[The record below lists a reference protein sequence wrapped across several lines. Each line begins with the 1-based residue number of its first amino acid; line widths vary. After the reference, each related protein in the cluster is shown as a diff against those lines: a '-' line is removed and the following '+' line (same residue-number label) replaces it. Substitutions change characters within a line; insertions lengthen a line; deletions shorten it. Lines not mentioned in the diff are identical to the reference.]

1 MDRMNPHGLPLVFG
15 YVRRDGDGVGPLP
28 FGDGGGRFFV
38 WFKLGDTSAFGRA
51 SVWNWETPVFDAQA
65 SDGVERFGAA
75 VFISNLPFY
84 PVGFAPSVFGDR
96 SKIYNR
102 DFLVVSEG
110 WDSFYQ
116 GEGAAKSLG
125 RFRRHLVVERVL
137 PLVFAL
143 PLSAKNAKT
152 ELPFGFKSEVS
163 YLFFPGLYGS
173 DAGTPRVYSTI
184 QDVRRVSLG
193 DVSAAGGAVSV
204 RNAGQRLRQ
213 RPHGDDLAF
222 PFPIVFNRTYR
233 VLATVENRFAWGVAR
248 VFDPLQKVGRG
259 ADFDSLVFGQAW
271 FSHFLR
277 HIEIGQG
284 VIGGFFEQRRTVR
297 VSFGR
302 QYVVLPAN
310 SFRRRQFSRNHTVGF
325 PPKIQPQGWDSAAYL
340 TRIVPL
346 GQVVRVDAGMRVRVS
361 FGVSSVRQSV
371 LRVSAWSIPPW
382 VNNWAH
388 ILRNVRQYVLPSD
401 QVQEQI
407 DGMAFGA
414 AYPYNR
420 DRVVRPG
427 RFAAVR
433 WGYTL
438 LLLAGE
444 RVVPATLPP
453 QKPGMPSVTNRVRYA
468 APFGWDGARI
478 PTGAAVW
485 TNGQVLP
492 PLGTDMAAHTR
503 GAFVWNNRRFLRRLR
518 GIAGEAYG
526 TAFAAYAVRH
536 IFQDD
541 GSLSFMIRPPDMR
554 MPSVAL
560 LKRYVPVRGTDSA
573 AFGTGVFRIRRNM
586 IAPSWT
592 VADGGRA
599 FGQAYLKKRN
609 AEVYLHGFG
618 GFAFS
623 DGAAVGYFVM
633 TLGAETFN
641 RHTFGRLTWIGWRVR
656 FIGTGGI
663 GTMRVPDGHDVWT
676 DSTPPFGTKLVV
688 LDARYS
694 EDGRKT
700 NPGNGWDGML
710 FGRYVGLIDMSVRD
724 AGGFAPS
731 RFSTGTRFFNNG
743 ILIRQGIP
751 IGEAGRCAV
760 SHRHRR
766 VGVRGW
772 RTDSVPGRPRVTP
785 HTVWVMYS
793 PPPKAAE
800 NNGGGAGYRAPS
812 EGIQTGY
819 PHIVFNDGRVGQYAA
834 YPQYRAGKVSE
845 HCLIENA
852 VQSVRAKGI
861 FHFRAG
867 WNTFY
872 PYTQYVELFSQGD
885 VNADHMAFGVLKAG
899 FPDVF
904 DWRIAA
910 AGVPFPGFGRQT
922 VRNRNQDVR
931 PSGADMLEA
940 GKSRWNDTP
949 FMWQGLR
956 VGEKIPTVIGGGDML
971 RFGGFGSVSYRNR
984 TVRADGMDMFA
995 SEGEARRFDDRMTVR
1010 RASGMPPDNRVGRK
1024 GEDAKPVQFVG
1035 VPPFGFAPF
1044 GRCDIGNK
1052 VQFIR
1057 PDGYADQFRKGA
1069 SVWQR

>member
-1 MDRMNPHGLPLVFG
+1 MDRINPHGLPLVFG

-116 GEGAAKSLG
+116 GEGAAKSAG

-184 QDVRRVSLG
+184 QDVRRASLG
-193 DVSAAGGAVSV
+193 NVSAAGEAVSV

-325 PPKIQPQGWDSAAYL
+325 PPEIRPLGWDSAAYL
-340 TRIVPL
+340 TRIVPP
-346 GQVVRVDAGMRVRVS
+346 GQAVRVDAGMRVRVS

-388 ILRNVRQYVLPSD
+388 VLRNVRQYVRPSEE
-401 QVQEQI
+401 VQEQI
-407 DGMAFGA
+407 DGMVFGA

-420 DRVVRPG
+420 DRVVRPS

-433 WGYTL
+433 WGYTV

-453 QKPGMPSVTNRVRYA
+453 PKPGKPSVTNRVRYA
-468 APFGWDGARI
+468 APSGWDGARI

-485 TNGQVLP
+485 TNGQVLLP
-492 PLGTDMAAHTR
+492 PGTDMAVHTR
-503 GAFVWNNRRFLRRLR
+503 GAYVWKNRRFLRRFR
-518 GIAGEAYG
+518 GIEGEAYG

-586 IAPSWT
+586 IAPSWPPD
-592 VADGGRA
+592 DGGRD
-599 FGQAYLKKRN
+599 FGLAYLKKRN

-623 DGAAVGYFVM
+623 DGAAVQYWVR
-633 TLGAETFN
+633 TLGVETFN
-641 RHTFGRLTWIGWRVR
+641 RHTLGRLTWIGRRVR
-656 FIGTGGI
+656 FIGMGGI

-676 DSTPPFGTKLVV
+676 DSTPPFGTKLIL
-688 LDARYS
+688 LDAWSS
-694 EDGRKT
+694 EDGASSGS
-700 NPGNGWDGML
+700 GNGWDSVL
-710 FGRYVGLIDMSVRD
+710 FGGTGLTDMSVRD

-731 RFSTGTRFFNNG
+731 LFSIGTRFFNNG
-743 ILIRQGIP
+743 ILVRQGIP
-751 IGEAGRCAV
+751 VGTAGRCAV
-760 SHRHRR
+760 SHRHRPI
-766 VGVRGW
+766 VAKGW
-772 RTDSVPGRPRVTP
+772 RMDFALGRPRVTP

-800 NNGGGAGYRAPS
+800 NNGGGGYHAPS
-812 EGIQTGY
+812 EGIRTGY
-819 PHIVFNDGRVGQYAA
+819 PYIVFNSGRVEQYAA
-834 YPQYRAGKVSE
+834 YPQYRAGKVSGY
-845 HCLIENA
+845 CLIENA
-852 VQSVRAKGI
+852 RQSVRAKGI

-885 VNADHMAFGVLKAG
+885 VNADYMAFGVLKAG

-910 AGVPFPGFGRQT
+910 AGVRFAGFGDQT

-931 PSGADMLEA
+931 PAGADMLEA

-956 VGEKIPTVIGGGDML
+956 VGERIPTAIGGGDLL

-984 TVRADGMDMFA
+984 TVRAEGMDMFA

-1024 GEDAKPVQFVG
+1024 GEDARPVQFVG

-1052 VQFIR
+1052 VRFIR

>member
-1 MDRMNPHGLPLVFG
+1 MGKKNPHSLPLVFG
-15 YVRRDGDGVGPLP
+15 YLRQDGIRIGPLP

-51 SVWNWETPVFDAQA
+51 SVWNWETPVFDARA
-65 SDGVERFGAA
+65 SDGAERFGAA

-84 PVGFAPSVFGDR
+84 PAGFAPSVFGVR
-96 SKIYNR
+96 AKVYNR
-102 DFLVVSEG
+102 DFLVVSDG

-116 GEGAAKSLG
+116 GEGAAKSAG
-125 RFRRHLVVERVL
+125 RFRRHLVAERVL
-137 PLVFAL
+137 PLAFVL
-143 PLSAKNAKT
+143 PVSAKNAET
-152 ELPFGFKSEVS
+152 ELPFGFKPEVS

-173 DAGTPRVYSTI
+173 EAGQARVYSTVS
-184 QDVRRVSLG
+184 DVRRASLG
-193 DVSAAGGAVSV
+193 DVSAAGRAVSV
-204 RNAGQRLRQ
+204 RNAAQRMRQ
-213 RPHGDDLAF
+213 RPHGEDLEF
-222 PFPIVFNRTYR
+222 PFPTVFNRTYR

-248 VFDPLQKVGRG
+248 VFDPLQKAGRG
-259 ADFDSLVFGQAW
+259 ADFDSLVFGRAW

-284 VIGGFFEQRRTVR
+284 VIGGFFGQRRTVR

-325 PPKIQPQGWDSAAYL
+325 PPEIRPKGWDSAAYL
-340 TRIVPL
+340 TRIVPP
-346 GQVVRVDAGMRVRVS
+346 GQVVRVVEGMRVRVS

-444 RVVPATLPP
+444 RVVPAALPP

-468 APFGWDGARI
+468 APSGWDGARI

-485 TNGQVLP
+485 TNGQVLLP
-492 PLGTDMAAHTR
+492 QGADMAVHTR
-503 GAFVWNNRRFLRRLR
+503 GAYVWNNRRFLRRLR
-518 GIAGEAYG
+518 GIAGDAYG

-554 MPSVAL
+554 MPSVAM

-586 IAPSWT
+586 IAPSWPPD
-592 VADGGRA
+592 DGGRD

-623 DGAAVGYFVM
+623 DGAAVGHFVR

-641 RHTFGRLTWIGWRVR
+641 RHTFGRLTWVGRRVR

-663 GTMRVPDGHDVWT
+663 GAMRVPDGHDVWT
-676 DSTPPFGTKLVV
+676 DSTPPFGTKLIV
-688 LDARYS
+688 LDARYG
-694 EDGRKT
+694 EDGTLSEYGR
-700 NPGNGWDGML
+700 GWDGML

-731 RFSTGTRFFNNG
+731 RFGTARFFNNG

-751 IGEAGRCAV
+751 VGEAGRCAV

-766 VGVRGW
+766 VVAAGW
-772 RTDSVPGRPRVTP
+772 RTASVPGRPRVTP

-800 NNGGGAGYRAPS
+800 NNGIAGIYRAPS
-812 EGIQTGY
+812 EGIRTGY
-819 PHIVFNDGRVGQYAA
+819 PHIVFNSGRVGQYAA
-834 YPQYRAGKVSE
+834 YPQYGAGKVSE

-852 VQSVRAKGI
+852 RQSVRAKGI
-861 FHFRAG
+861 FGFRAG

-872 PYTQYVELFSQGD
+872 PYTQYVELFAQGD
-885 VNADHMAFGVLKAG
+885 VNAGYMAFGVLKAG

-910 AGVPFPGFGRQT
+910 GGVRLAGFGYQA

-931 PSGADMLEA
+931 PFGADMSAA

-956 VGEKIPTVIGGGDML
+956 VGERIPTAIGGGDML
-971 RFGGFGSVSYRNR
+971 RFGYGGSVSYRNR

-995 SEGEARRFDDRMTVR
+995 SEGEARRFDGRMTVR
-1010 RASGMPPDNRVGRK
+1010 RASGLPPDNRVGRK
-1024 GEDAKPVQFVG
+1024 GEDAGQVQFVG
-1035 VPPFGFAPF
+1035 VPPFGFSPF

-1052 VQFIR
+1052 VRFIR

>member
-1 MDRMNPHGLPLVFG
+1 MGQLLSGRGCG
-15 YVRRDGDGVGPLP
+15 EVGGQVQTA
-28 FGDGGGRFFV
+28 FGGG
-38 WFKLGDTSAFGRA
+38 KGAAFGVCAAAIRQECENGTA
-51 SVWNWETPVFDAQA
+51 FRLQVGSV
-65 SDGVERFGAA
+65 
-75 VFISNLPFY
+75 
-84 PVGFAPSVFGDR
+84 
-96 SKIYNR
+96 
-102 DFLVVSEG
+102 
-110 WDSFYQ
+110 
-116 GEGAAKSLG
+116 
-125 RFRRHLVVERVL
+125 
-137 PLVFAL
+137 
-143 PLSAKNAKT
+143 
-152 ELPFGFKSEVS
+152 
-163 YLFFPGLYGS
+163 LFVFPGLYGS

-184 QDVRRVSLG
+184 QDVRRASLG

-204 RNAGQRLRQ
+204 RNAGRRLRQ

-325 PPKIQPQGWDSAAYL
+325 PPEIRPLGWDSAAYL

-388 ILRNVRQYVLPSD
+388 VLRNVRQYVRPSD

-407 DGMAFGA
+407 NGMAFGA

-420 DRVVRPG
+420 DRVVRPS

-433 WGYTL
+433 WGYTV

-453 QKPGMPSVTNRVRYA
+453 PKPGKPSVTNRVRYA
-468 APFGWDGARI
+468 APSGWDGARI

-485 TNGQVLP
+485 TNGQVLLP
-492 PLGTDMAAHTR
+492 PGTDMAVHTR
-503 GAFVWNNRRFLRRLR
+503 GAYVWKNRRFLRRFR
-518 GIAGEAYG
+518 GIEGEAYG

-586 IAPSWT
+586 IAPSWPPD
-592 VADGGRA
+592 DGGRD
-599 FGQAYLKKRN
+599 FGLAYLKKRN

-623 DGAAVGYFVM
+623 DGAAVQYWVR
-633 TLGAETFN
+633 TLGVETFN
-641 RHTFGRLTWIGWRVR
+641 RHTLGRLTWIGRRVR
-656 FIGTGGI
+656 FIGMGGI

-676 DSTPPFGTKLVV
+676 DSTPPFGTKLIL
-688 LDARYS
+688 LDAWSS
-694 EDGRKT
+694 EDGASSGS
-700 NPGNGWDGML
+700 GNGWDSVL
-710 FGRYVGLIDMSVRD
+710 FGGTGLTDMSVRD

-731 RFSTGTRFFNNG
+731 LFSIGTRFFNNG
-743 ILIRQGIP
+743 ILVRQGIP
-751 IGEAGRCAV
+751 VGTAGRCAV
-760 SHRHRR
+760 SHRHRPI
-766 VGVRGW
+766 VAKGW
-772 RTDSVPGRPRVTP
+772 RMDFALGRPRVTP

-800 NNGGGAGYRAPS
+800 NNGGGGYHAPS
-812 EGIQTGY
+812 EGIRTGY
-819 PHIVFNDGRVGQYAA
+819 PYIVFNSGRVEQYAA
-834 YPQYRAGKVSE
+834 YPQYRAGKVSGY
-845 HCLIENA
+845 CLIENA
-852 VQSVRAKGI
+852 RQSVRAKGI

-885 VNADHMAFGVLKAG
+885 VNADYMAFGVLKAG

-910 AGVPFPGFGRQT
+910 AGVRFAGFGDQT

-931 PSGADMLEA
+931 PAGADMLEA

-956 VGEKIPTVIGGGDML
+956 VGERIPTAIGGGDLL

-1024 GEDAKPVQFVG
+1024 GEDARPVQFVG

-1052 VQFIR
+1052 VRFIR

>member
-1 MDRMNPHGLPLVFG
+1 MNPHGLPLVFG

-38 WFKLGDTSAFGRA
+38 WFKIGDVSAFGRA

-84 PVGFAPSVFGDR
+84 PVSFAPSVFGDR

-116 GEGAAKSLG
+116 GEGAAKSAG

-184 QDVRRVSLG
+184 QDVRRASLG

-325 PPKIQPQGWDSAAYL
+325 PPEIRPLGWDSAAYL

-388 ILRNVRQYVLPSD
+388 ILRNVRQYVRPSEE
-401 QVQEQI
+401 VQEQI
-407 DGMAFGA
+407 DGMVFGA

-420 DRVVRPG
+420 DRVVRPS

-433 WGYTL
+433 WGYTV

-444 RVVPATLPP
+444 RVVPATLPLP
-453 QKPGMPSVTNRVRYA
+453 KPGKPSVTNRVRYA
-468 APFGWDGARI
+468 APSGWDGARI

-485 TNGQVLP
+485 TNGQVLLP
-492 PLGTDMAAHTR
+492 PGTDMA
-503 GAFVWNNRRFLRRLR
+503 VQYW
-518 GIAGEAYG
+518 
-526 TAFAAYAVRH
+526 VR
-536 IFQDD
+536 
-541 GSLSFMIRPPDMR
+541 
-554 MPSVAL
+554 
-560 LKRYVPVRGTDSA
+560 
-573 AFGTGVFRIRRNM
+573 
-586 IAPSWT
+586 
-592 VADGGRA
+592 
-599 FGQAYLKKRN
+599 
-609 AEVYLHGFG
+609 
-618 GFAFS
+618 
-623 DGAAVGYFVM
+623 
-633 TLGAETFN
+633 TLGVETFN
-641 RHTFGRLTWIGWRVR
+641 RHTLGRLTWIGRRVR
-656 FIGTGGI
+656 FIGMGGI

-676 DSTPPFGTKLVV
+676 DSTPPFGTKLIL
-688 LDARYS
+688 LDAWSS
-694 EDGRKT
+694 EDGASSGS
-700 NPGNGWDGML
+700 GNGWDSVL
-710 FGRYVGLIDMSVRD
+710 FGGTGLTDMSVRD

-731 RFSTGTRFFNNG
+731 LFSTGTRFFNNG
-743 ILIRQGIP
+743 ILVRQGIP
-751 IGEAGRCAV
+751 VGTAGRCAV
-760 SHRHRR
+760 SHRHRPI
-766 VGVRGW
+766 VAKGW
-772 RTDSVPGRPRVTP
+772 RMDFALGRPRVTP

-800 NNGGGAGYRAPS
+800 NNGGGGYHAPS
-812 EGIQTGY
+812 EGIRTGY
-819 PHIVFNDGRVGQYAA
+819 PYIVFNSGRVEQYAA
-834 YPQYRAGKVSE
+834 YPQYRAGKVSGY
-845 HCLIENA
+845 CLIENA
-852 VQSVRAKGI
+852 RQSVRAKGI

-885 VNADHMAFGVLKAG
+885 VNADYMAFGVLKAG

-910 AGVPFPGFGRQT
+910 AGVRFAGFGDQT

-931 PSGADMLEA
+931 PAGADMLEA

-956 VGEKIPTVIGGGDML
+956 VGERIPTAIGGGDLL

-984 TVRADGMDMFA
+984 TVRAEGMDMFA

-1024 GEDAKPVQFVG
+1024 GEDARPVQFVG

-1052 VQFIR
+1052 VRFIR

>member
-38 WFKLGDTSAFGRA
+38 WFKIGDVSAFGRA

-84 PVGFAPSVFGDR
+84 PVSFAPSVFGDR

-116 GEGAAKSLG
+116 GEGAAKSAG

-184 QDVRRVSLG
+184 QDVRRASLG

-325 PPKIQPQGWDSAAYL
+325 PPEIRPLGWDSAAYL

-388 ILRNVRQYVLPSD
+388 ILRNVRQYVRPSEE
-401 QVQEQI
+401 VQEQI
-407 DGMAFGA
+407 DGMVFGA

-420 DRVVRPG
+420 DRVVRPS

-433 WGYTL
+433 WGYTV

-444 RVVPATLPP
+444 RVVPATLPLP
-453 QKPGMPSVTNRVRYA
+453 KPGKPSVTNRVRYA
-468 APFGWDGARI
+468 APSGWDGARI

-485 TNGQVLP
+485 TNGQVLLP
-492 PLGTDMAAHTR
+492 PGTDMA
-503 GAFVWNNRRFLRRLR
+503 VQYW
-518 GIAGEAYG
+518 
-526 TAFAAYAVRH
+526 VR
-536 IFQDD
+536 
-541 GSLSFMIRPPDMR
+541 
-554 MPSVAL
+554 
-560 LKRYVPVRGTDSA
+560 
-573 AFGTGVFRIRRNM
+573 
-586 IAPSWT
+586 
-592 VADGGRA
+592 
-599 FGQAYLKKRN
+599 
-609 AEVYLHGFG
+609 
-618 GFAFS
+618 
-623 DGAAVGYFVM
+623 
-633 TLGAETFN
+633 TLGVETFN
-641 RHTFGRLTWIGWRVR
+641 RHTLGRLTWIGRRVR
-656 FIGTGGI
+656 FIGMGGI

-676 DSTPPFGTKLVV
+676 DSTPPFGTKLIL
-688 LDARYS
+688 LDAWSS
-694 EDGRKT
+694 EDGASSGS
-700 NPGNGWDGML
+700 GNGWDSVL
-710 FGRYVGLIDMSVRD
+710 FGGTGLTDMSVRD

-731 RFSTGTRFFNNG
+731 LFSTGTRFFNNG
-743 ILIRQGIP
+743 ILVRQGIP
-751 IGEAGRCAV
+751 VGTAGRCAV
-760 SHRHRR
+760 SHRHRPI
-766 VGVRGW
+766 VAKGW
-772 RTDSVPGRPRVTP
+772 RMDFALGRPRVTP

-800 NNGGGAGYRAPS
+800 NNGGGGYHAPS
-812 EGIQTGY
+812 EGIRTGY
-819 PHIVFNDGRVGQYAA
+819 PYIVFNSGRVEQYAA
-834 YPQYRAGKVSE
+834 YPQYRAGKVSGY
-845 HCLIENA
+845 CLIENA
-852 VQSVRAKGI
+852 RQSVRAKGI

-885 VNADHMAFGVLKAG
+885 VNADYMAFGVLKAG

-910 AGVPFPGFGRQT
+910 AGVRFAGFGDQT

-931 PSGADMLEA
+931 PAGADMLEA

-956 VGEKIPTVIGGGDML
+956 VGERIPTAIGGGDLL

-984 TVRADGMDMFA
+984 TVRAEGMDMFA

-1024 GEDAKPVQFVG
+1024 GEDARPVQFVG

-1052 VQFIR
+1052 VRFIR